1 VHARRRPLRFQVILA
16 VAALS
21 LGACARS
28 EQVCARRLR
37 SFEAKL
43 AALPTLPANDFGAP
57 AAIAPRVTRACS
69 VAHDVGPVL
78 ELAWPTARLDGEPLG
93 SLGDPAVQRRLLE
106 RLETTH
112 RHWALLHPNDHD
124 GIEPL
129 YVLTDAA
136 APASSVL
143 ALAADLPTF
152 SEARLVVRRDAEN
165 PLAPVPQTATP
176 QLHPEVRSV
185 RGARD
190 ARQEAERLMAL
201 GARGRG
207 TNAQVRALYERLAE
221 LPPGEQHDGLRAGI
235 IRALEQAHCG
245 GVDFDSLEA
254 SVLLTLTPAG
264 PPSGWLPLR
273 PALARR
279 TPGGAA
285 LALPP
290 DATVSDLA
298 SALEGLDLPCPP

>member
-1 VHARRRPLRFQVILA
+1 MHARCRPLPFQVILA
-16 VAALS
+16 AAALS

-43 AALPTLPANDFGAP
+43 AALATLPATDFGAP
-57 AAIAPRVTRACS
+57 AAIAPRVTRLCS

-78 ELAWPTARLDGEPLG
+78 ELSGPAARLDGESLG
-93 SLGDPAVQRRLLE
+93 SLGDPGMQRRLIE

-136 APASSVL
+136 APASPVL
-143 ALAADLPTF
+143 SLAANLPTF

-165 PLAPVPQTATP
+165 PPDPAPQTATP
-176 QLHPEVRSV
+176 QLRAEVRSL

-190 ARQEAERLMAL
+190 GRQEAERLMAL

-207 TNAQVRALYERLAE
+207 TNAQVRALYERLAA
-221 LPPGEQHDGLRAGI
+221 LPPGEQRDGLRAGI
-235 IRALEQAHCG
+235 IPALEQTHCG
-245 GVDFDSLEA
+245 SVDLDSLEA

-264 PPSGWLPLR
+264 PPSGWQPLR
-273 PALARR
+273 PALALR
-279 TPGGAA
+279 TPGRTA

-298 SALEGLDLPCPP
+298 SALEGIDLPCPP